1 LLYGV
6 LGDKVDL
13 DLLKQELDD
22 DYLTKVRTEIKRNSA
37 NNHINLNPNV
47 YLNNIKN
54 TTEKKSSKTYIVLI
68 IIIVKVI
75 ELFVMMIS

>member
-1 LLYGV
+1 MLIYGF

-22 DYLTKVRTEIKRNSA
+22 DYLIKVKTEIKRNSV
-37 NNHINLNPNV
+37 NSYINLNPDF

-54 TTEKKSSKTYIVLI
+54 TTEKLSKTYMMFI
-68 IIIVKVI
+68 IIIVQVI
-75 ELFVMMIS
+75 ELFVMMIL

>member
-1 LLYGV
+1 MLYGV